1 MNFLQAF
8 FRFFGLHIEPSSP
21 PKVPALGAAD
31 IEEADG
37 HDEYEGL
44 LGKEPSTKS
53 PKEWG
58 MDEVELAFKE
68 GDRSDEVE
76 AFQKKLEALGYE
88 MSRFGADGSLGDE
101 TLSEVKDF
109 QDDHDLASD
118 ENALKVQG
126 VGAKTFSAINAA
138 FEALPKAAAVIP
150 PTPALASPPGA
161 SVPPDV
167 TIGAGI
173 PFIDMRDTHSGKKRP
188 RRRKKGWKDVKGITL
203 HQTATVLGTK
213 PSRYRNVACHIG
225 VPSDGSV
232 LYVNSL
238 EWIVWHGNAFNNK
251 DVGFEIDGHFAGI
264 ETLNEE
270 TGEWEPDLNTYWKPS
285 SKPDRKPLSVT
296 DAQVESTLEAI
307 KWVIDEVARH
317 GGKVE
322 YIHAHRQSSTSR
334 VSDPGEKVWKLIAI
348 PAMER
353 FGLKDGGKTFKL
365 GGWTIPEAWN
375 PEYTGSKYRQY
386 N

>member
-1 MNFLQAF
+1 MASVELI
-8 FRFFGLHIEPSSP
+8 L
-21 PKVPALGAAD
+21 KVGQV
-31 IEEADG
+31 G
-37 HDEYEGL
+37 
-44 LGKEPSTKS
+44 
-53 PKEWG
+53 
-58 MDEVELAFKE
+58 DEVA
-68 GDRSDEVE
+68 

-88 MSRFGADGSLGDE
+88 LSRFGADGSLGDE
-101 TLSEVKDF
+101 TIIEVKDF
-109 QDDHDLASD
+109 QDDHDLSD
-118 ENALKVQG
+118 EENALKTRG
-126 VGAKTFSAINAA
+126 VGAKTFAAVTAA
-138 FEALPKAAAVIP
+138 FEALPKSKPVVPPLPILPAV
-150 PTPALASPPGA
+150 PGP

-173 PFIDMRDTHSGKKRP
+173 PFIDMRDTHGGKKRP

-203 HQTATVLGTK
+203 HQTATTLGTN

-225 VPSDGSV
+225 VPRDGSV

-238 EWIVWHGNAFNNK
+238 EWVVLHGNAFNNK

-264 ETLNEE
+264 ESLNEE
-270 TGEWEPDLNTYWKPS
+270 TGEWEPDLRTYWRPK
-285 SKPDRKPLSVT
+285 SKPDRQPLSVT
-296 DAQVESTLEAI
+296 DGQVEATLEAI

-322 YIHAHRQSSTSR
+322 YLHAHRQSSKSR

-353 FGLKDGGKTFKL
+353 FGLKDGGQTFRL

-375 PEYTGSKYRQY
+375 PEYKGSKYRQY
-386 N
+386 GT